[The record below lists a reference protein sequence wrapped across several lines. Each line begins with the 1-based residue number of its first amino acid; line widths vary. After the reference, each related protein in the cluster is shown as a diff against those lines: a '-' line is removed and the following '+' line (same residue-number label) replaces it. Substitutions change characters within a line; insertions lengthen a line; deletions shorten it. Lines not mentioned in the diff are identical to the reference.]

1 MKKQYKPK
9 ADNISKLKEYF
20 LNLKKDENAK
30 NLKNLLTL
38 LK

>member
-9 ADNISKLKEYF
+9 ADNISKLKQYF

>member
-9 ADNISKLKEYF
+9 ADNITKLKEYF

-38 LK
+38 CK

>member
-30 NLKNLLTL
+30 NLKGLLTL